1 MGGEDRFVTPDSV
14 GEGRDRMG
22 VKRILSGIVLIPILY
37 IVVWLLPPDYFV
49 LLVMFATGIGQYEF
63 YRMAQA
69 RGIRPLVITGI
80 LLGILYIIN
89 FAQPLLP
96 DMGISFIILFS
107 LFVIMIVRLFA
118 PRPVEGSLEDIS
130 STFLGIF
137 YVALL
142 LGYQVALVSGID
154 GKRWLFFMYIV
165 IWASDTGA
173 YYIGSAF
180 GRHKLYSK
188 VSPKKS
194 IEGLVGGLLL
204 AVGAALL
211 CRAWFLSSM
220 GTGEAVA
227 LGIILSGA
235 GVLGDLAE
243 SLFKRGAGVK
253 DSGSLI
259 PGHGGVLDRLDSVL
273 FAAPVLFYYLLTR

>member
-1 MGGEDRFVTPDSV
+1 
-14 GEGRDRMG
+14 
-22 VKRILSGIVLIPILY
+22 
-37 IVVWLLPPDYFV
+37 
-49 LLVMFATGIGQYEF
+49 
-63 YRMAQA
+63 MAQA

-107 LFVIMIVRLFA
+107 LFVIMIVRLFS

-173 YYIGSAF
+173 YYIGSAL
-180 GRHKLYSK
+180 GKHKLYPK
-188 VSPKKS
+188 ISPKKS

-211 CRAWFLSSM
+211 YRAWFLSSM

-273 FAAPVLFYYLLTR
+273 FAAPVLFYYLLMR